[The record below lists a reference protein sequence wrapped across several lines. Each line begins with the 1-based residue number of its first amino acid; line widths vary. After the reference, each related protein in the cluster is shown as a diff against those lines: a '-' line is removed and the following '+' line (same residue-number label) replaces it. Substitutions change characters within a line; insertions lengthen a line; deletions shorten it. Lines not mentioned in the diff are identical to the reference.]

1 MVWGFVNAAGG
12 LVEGLDT
19 EVSSLII
26 CALLQSWLANKLSFM
41 RQSRQH
47 LPICL
52 SVMGLSS

>member
-41 RQSRQH
+41 RGN
-47 LPICL
+47 LDNICL
-52 SVMGLSS
+52 SVCL